1 MKTQYPAVRVIFSSP
16 GRGIFCARIN
26 RLIFMLLLSL
36 WLVACG
42 GTIMYASLQHRS
54 INLKPGDLQHGGIA
68 FITPSSVTGRE
79 EDRQSLALAFA
90 SILLK
95 EYKDIRVVSLPE
107 TLSAVNRAN
116 LTDQYKA
123 MFDEYQDTGI
133 FRQDTLRKIGEVT
146 GVRYLAQ
153 LKLGGFRQESAGR
166 FGLLGLRLMETKRA
180 NLRVFLQIWDSQ
192 EGSIVWEG
200 QEELNLSS
208 DTFTEK
214 VISFS
219 DIARQSAREL
229 LEHLPYQ
236 KNPKLVPMDEAKKSA
251 DIGWDF

>member
-1 MKTQYPAVRVIFSSP
+1 MLQWKEQLIMNRDVLWA
-16 GRGIFCARIN
+16 GIN
-26 RLIFMLLLSL
+26 RLIFILFLTLCL
-36 WLVACG
+36 AACASPVVY
-42 GTIMYASLQHRS
+42 TSLQHRS
-54 INLKPGDLQHGGIA
+54 IDLKPGDLQHGGIA
-68 FITPSSVTGRE
+68 FITPSSITGRE
-79 EDRQSLALAFA
+79 EDRQSLALSFV
-90 SILLK
+90 SILLS
-95 EYKDIRVVSLPE
+95 EYKDIRVVTLPE

-116 LTDQYKA
+116 LTAEYKA

-133 FRQDTLRKIGEVT
+133 FKQDTLRKIGEIT

-166 FGLLGLRLMETKRA
+166 FGFLGLRLMETKRA

-200 QEELNLSS
+200 LEELNLSS

-214 VISFS
+214 VISFN

-229 LEHLPYQ
+229 LVHIPYQ
-236 KNPKLVPMDEAKKSA
+236 KNPRLVPIDEAQKRD
-251 DIGWDF
+251 DIDWEF

>member
-1 MKTQYPAVRVIFSSP
+1 MQKWRKPSNRNRDV
-16 GRGIFCARIN
+16 FCTGIN
-26 RLIFMLLLSL
+26 RLLFMLFLPL

-42 GTIMYASLQHRS
+42 GPVIYTSLQHRS
-54 INLKPGDLQHGGIA
+54 IDLKPGDLQHGGIA

-79 EDRQSLALAFA
+79 QDRQSLALSFA
-90 SILLK
+90 SILLN
-95 EYKDIRVVSLPE
+95 EYQDIRVVSLPE

-116 LTDQYKA
+116 LTAKYKA

-133 FRQDTLRKIGEVT
+133 FQKDTLRKIGEIT

-166 FGLLGLRLMETKRA
+166 FGFLGLRLMETKRA

-200 QEELNLSS
+200 LEELNLST

-214 VISFS
+214 VINFN
-219 DIARQSAREL
+219 DI
-229 LEHLPYQ
+229 
-236 KNPKLVPMDEAKKSA
+236 K
-251 DIGWDF
+251 